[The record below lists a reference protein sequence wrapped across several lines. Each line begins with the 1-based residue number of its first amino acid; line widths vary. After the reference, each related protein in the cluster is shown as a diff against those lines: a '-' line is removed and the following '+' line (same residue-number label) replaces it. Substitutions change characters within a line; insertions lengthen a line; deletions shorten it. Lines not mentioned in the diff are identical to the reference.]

1 MSTGNLSLLEAAK
14 WGGNKESAHV
24 ISTILEGAT
33 ITRRLGWIPFDG
45 LAYVQHH
52 EGTVGGVDFRAINE
66 GYTPSHGSDTK
77 SFWGTAILGGE
88 IEIDNYLLRVTANK
102 ASLKAKQV
110 AKKAKANRMRF
121 EYEIWHGTGANDG
134 LVGMPTLVTQG
145 FGQEVEN
152 AGGTPG
158 PVDLDSLDEALAAFR
173 NTGKPECAFMNE
185 RVQKWIT
192 VAGHTA
198 HSGFSLLDIGT
209 GKFGDRVMSYR
220 GVEFEITED
229 GLSGTDTYAPLQP
242 FTETDGASNNST
254 SIWFAKFDDEHVTGL
269 LGAGGHFSIEW
280 FGELQAGPREMGRLE
295 WYPGFASFDPYG
307 LVRLSGITDATP
319 AA

>member
-1 MSTGNLSLLEAAK
+1 VSTGNLSLLEAAK

-24 ISTILEGAT
+24 ISTILEGST
-33 ITRRLGWIPFDG
+33 ITRRLGWIPFEG
-45 LAYVQHH
+45 LAYVQYH
-52 EGTVGGVDFRAINE
+52 EGTTGGVEFRAVNE

-134 LVGMPTLVTQG
+134 LVGIPTLVDQG
-145 FGQEVEN
+145 FGQEVAN
-152 AGGTPG
+152 ASGTPG
-158 PVDLDSLDEALAAFR
+158 PISLDSFDEAIAAFR
-173 NTGKPECAFMNE
+173 NTGKPDCAFMN
-185 RVQKWIT
+185 RAVQKWVT

-198 HSGFSLLDIGT
+198 HTGFSLLDIGT
-209 GKFGDRVMSYR
+209 NSFGERVTHYQ
-220 GVEFEITED
+220 GVPFEITED
-229 GLSGTDTYAPLQP
+229 GMSGLDTLAALQP
-242 FTETDGASNNST
+242 FTETDGASNNSS
-254 SIWFAKFDDEHVTGL
+254 SIWLMKFSDEHVTGL
-269 LGAGGHFSIEW
+269 LGAGGHFSVEW

-295 WYPGFASFDPYG
+295 WYPGLASFDPYG
-307 LVRLSGITDATP
+307 LVRLSGITNATP
-319 AA
+319 AS